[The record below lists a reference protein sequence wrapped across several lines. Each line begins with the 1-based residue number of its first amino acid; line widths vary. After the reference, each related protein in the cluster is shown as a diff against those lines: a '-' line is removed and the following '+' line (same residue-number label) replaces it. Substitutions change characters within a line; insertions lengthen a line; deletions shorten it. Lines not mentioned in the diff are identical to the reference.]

1 MNKQISQLPQYFP
14 NSISPFDMA
23 VAEARKQV
31 SDMGYDPYRIKDYS
45 QSGGIFTVTSTHT
58 WLTGL
63 ASFYRMGNITLT
75 MENGTVNS
83 FFYRYYSFLSYFKI
97 ELSQQCKT
105 FNKNRTKID
114 KNSSS
119 QLSYNNNSSKL

>member
-31 SDMGYDPYRIKDYS
+31 SDMGYDPYRLKDYS
-45 QSGGIFTVTSTHT
+45 QNVGIFTITSTHT
-58 WLTGL
+58 WITGL

-75 MENGTVNS
+75 MKNNTVNFNIS
-83 FFYRYYSFLSYFKI
+83 SRYFIIILYFNSHCSIKYLIIFFINF
-97 ELSQQCKT
+97 
-105 FNKNRTKID
+105 
-114 KNSSS
+114 
-119 QLSYNNNSSKL
+119 